1 MNLRTFIDL
10 VMSYQRDN
18 PHGVHVADDLERV
31 CGKLAG
37 DPDLSDAQRRDLS
50 AAADRLRDF
59 VREMP
64 DD

>member
-18 PHGVHVADDLERV
+18 PHGVHVSD
-31 CGKLAG
+31 
-37 DPDLSDAQRRDLS
+37 DPDLSDARRRGLS
-50 AAADRLRDF
+50 AAADQLRDF